1 MKDIIDS
8 SMIVLQSEFEEMFKA
23 SLKCKPPHLHEAIFR
38 DEIFQS
44 EVIARLSLKSGTEL
58 LKLIT
63 AVNESYS
70 KRSDEEWEKILLDSK
85 VFKVKSKSL
94 NEAVKK
100 ARLHNFFLG
109 LDSSWMH
116 GPH

>member
-1 MKDIIDS
+1 MSI
-8 SMIVLQSEFEEMFKA
+8 LQSDFAEMFKI

-38 DEIFQS
+38 DDIFQS
-44 EVIARLSLKSGTEL
+44 EVIERRGLKSGTDL

-63 AVNESYS
+63 AVNDTYS

-85 VFKVKSKSL
+85 VFKAKSKLL

-100 ARLHNFFLG
+100 ARANHFFLG

-116 GPH
+116 SP

>member
-1 MKDIIDS
+1 MTI
-8 SMIVLQSEFEEMFKA
+8 LQSDFEEMFKT
-23 SLKCKPPHLHEAIFR
+23 SLKCKPPHLHEAVFR
-38 DEIFQS
+38 DDVFQS
-44 EVIARLSLKSGTEL
+44 EVIERRGLKSGTDL

-63 AVNESYS
+63 AVNDTYS

-85 VFKVKSKSL
+85 VFKTKSKML

-100 ARLHNFFLG
+100 ARVNHFFLG

-116 GPH
+116 SP